1 MTTAEATIKLR
12 ELIGEARVAMATT
25 STPAGELHSRP
36 LTIGSIDDD
45 GTFRFLVDATASWVT
60 GLRHADPINL
70 AITNDDDKVWLS
82 VAGTIRVAE
91 DPATV
96 HRLWSPEGERFFP
109 GGVDDP
115 NLRVLVVDPTTAE
128 YWDAP
133 ASRIERLAMK
143 ASSLLGRHADPGRSG
158 SIDLH

>member
-1 MTTAEATIKLR
+1 VTVIELDLTEVGFVDSTGIGVMAGALR
-12 ELIGEARVAMATT
+12 RLEPVGGRLE
-25 STPAGELHSRP
+25 
-36 LTIGSIDDD
+36 
-45 GTFRFLVDATASWVT
+45 
-60 GLRHADPINL
+60 LRHGDSEVVASVHGEIDADNCREFGAL
-70 AITNDDDKVWLS
+70 LLEDT
-82 VAGTIRVAE
+82 AG
-91 DPATV
+91 P
-96 HRLWSPEGERFFP
+96 HRLWSPEGDRFFP